1 VTSTV
6 LLLASEVAGIL
17 TTGSLALI
25 LVLAGLVLLLCGI
38 AYLKALVFPL
48 GYLIFMTPVLDLLA
62 EPLEWP
68 FQLLTANRFVSM
80 LQTLGIPVCLEN
92 DVLIILP
99 PITLKWHGSVVG
111 PACLSPWWP
120 SDCRWLL

>member
-1 VTSTV
+1 MTSTV
-6 LLLASEVAGIL
+6 LLLASEVAGIF

-99 PITLKWHGSVVG
+99 PITLK
-111 PACLSPWWP
+111 
-120 SDCRWLL
+120 